1 MIESRCMDKL
11 PLFVLPMVLMP
22 GEETELRVFEPRYKQ
37 MLDDCLLDEKNFGLI
52 MSDPFEQINGWDKPV
67 EIGCEAEILE
77 HETKGSNHFIR
88 IVGRRKFR
96 ITSLIEPALPPFSD
110 SMFDQSSIQ
119 MGIYPDMET
128 LYDLIPEEYDH
139 KKLYISSEVQYL
151 EKFEKLSTEEQD
163 SLNYVVKTVMEKI
176 GAMLNIGSEELEDWI
191 SLSPVSQVVDEDGES
206 VNLLTSMLVNDLG
219 TRQEILSC
227 LNATDAVE
235 EIMKHFSDFLE
246 AQSS

>member
-1 MIESRCMDKL
+1 MDKL

-52 MSDPFEQINGWDKPV
+52 MSDSFEQLNGWDKPV

-88 IVGRRKFR
+88 IVGKRKFR

-151 EKFEKLSTEEQD
+151 EKFEKLSTEEQN
-163 SLNYVVKTVMEKI
+163 SLNYIVKTVMEKI

-227 LNATDAVE
+227 LNASDAVE